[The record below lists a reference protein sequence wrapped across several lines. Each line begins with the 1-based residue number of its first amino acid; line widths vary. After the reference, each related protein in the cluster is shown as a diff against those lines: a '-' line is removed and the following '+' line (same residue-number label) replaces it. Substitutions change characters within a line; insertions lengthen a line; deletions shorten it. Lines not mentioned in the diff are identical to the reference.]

1 MKEWATVLFVS
12 KKWGER
18 KKCLCRHRNAA
29 LERQALMRKNIFHA
43 HCGGEVSASDVN
55 WLLLCS
61 QQSVHGSWHSLHM
74 DLEEISQVNWNS
86 YTCIPHVKDP
96 DKVIQGFFI
105 MAASAH
111 SWLTPSFPFTK
122 FLSSELLSIPSVP
135 VSVDV
140 EDNSDPDAGPCTW
153 SCWINFTM
161 VTWATFL
168 ACSGPSNCIPFFKH
182 HWSWCHLQ
190 TCWECNSIPLCH
202 Q

>member
-105 MAASAH
+105 MAATAH
-111 SWLTPSFPFTK
+111 SWLTPN
-122 FLSSELLSIPSVP
+122 FLSPSSSLQSCSQSLQSQSLLMLKITQTQMQDPALGL
-135 VSVDV
+135 V
-140 EDNSDPDAGPCTW
+140 EWTSQWLHGPL
-153 SCWINFTM
+153 F
-161 VTWATFL
+161 
-168 ACSGPSNCIPFFKH
+168 
-182 HWSWCHLQ
+182 
-190 TCWECNSIPLCH
+190 
-202 Q
+202 